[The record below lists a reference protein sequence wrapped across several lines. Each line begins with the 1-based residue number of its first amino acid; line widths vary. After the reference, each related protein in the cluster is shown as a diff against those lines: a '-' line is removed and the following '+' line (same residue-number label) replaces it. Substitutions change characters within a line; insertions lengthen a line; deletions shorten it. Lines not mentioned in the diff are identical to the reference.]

1 MRKRNHVIP
10 VRLNAKELRFLEEQ
24 VEKSGLSREE
34 YIRSLVMGGEV
45 RASWL
50 ALLHRPDI
58 FRKSSV

>member
-34 YIRSLVMGGEV
+34 YIRSIVMGGEEIG
-45 RASWL
+45 RASC
-50 ALLHRPDI
+50 RE
-58 FRKSSV
+58 RV

>member
-34 YIRSLVMGGEV
+34 YIRSIVMGGEV
-45 RASWL
+45 RA
-50 ALLHRPDI
+50 RPLSLI
-58 FRKSSV
+58 HI